1 MSITAVNLTDGI
13 RVDRAT
19 QKGSIYDVIS
29 VVTKATSAY
38 AVRILS
44 RIQKQY
50 PESMTKCHKL
60 RINGKGRETPVADA
74 ATLVEIA
81 WLLPGKKAASFK
93 RKGAETVCRMLGGDL
108 TLVDEIQ
115 RRHTQV
121 AGTAEEEFL
130 LADIQGSSQQ
140 VISHK
145 RTLEDDDEVYT
156 AKKQQILKQ
165 LKQETANTELTMIKQ
180 HAQGSMSILDML
192 SAGNAPP
199 ATMQLLQTIRHNVT
213 ARLGSMIEI
222 GIQGML
228 AIEAPQQ
235 QEQLS
240 INQQAQR
247 WTVQM
252 YASRLGLPAAA
263 CTASKLKDVGALVS
277 KIWCRERLLPSIEKQ
292 SDGTLV
298 RVRYQAGSNTAE
310 RDVFVPEQDPHLLA
324 EARMKYSLAYK
335 GGYESADRSNYDVWT
350 YPAQTGAEVLKE
362 AFERVAA
369 RS

>member
-1 MSITAVNLTDGI
+1 MSIIAANLTDGI

-44 RIQKQY
+44 RIQYHY
-50 PESMTKCHKL
+50 PENMTKCHKL
-60 RINGKGRETPVADA
+60 KINGKGRETPVADA

-81 WLLPGKKAASFK
+81 WLCPGKAAVTFR
-93 RKGAETVCRMLGGDL
+93 RKGAESVCRMLGGDL

-121 AGTAEEEFL
+121 AGTAEEGFL
-130 LADIQGSSQQ
+130 LADVQGPQQ
-140 VISHK
+140 AISHK
-145 RTLEDDDEVYT
+145 RTLEDDDEVYA
-156 AKKQQILKQ
+156 AKKQQMLRQI
-165 LKQETANTELTMIKQ
+165 KQESAGTELTMIKQ

-213 ARLGSMIEI
+213 ARLGSMIEA
-222 GIQGML
+222 GMQSML
-228 AIEAPQQ
+228 AIEAAPQQ
-235 QEQLS
+235 ELS

-252 YASRLGLPAAA
+252 YANKLGLPAAA
-263 CTASKLKDVGALVS
+263 STAARLKTVGAGAA
-277 KIWCRERLLPSIEKQ
+277 KIWTREKLLPTIEK
-292 SDGTLV
+292 SVDGSLSKV
-298 RVRYQAGSNTAE
+298 WFEPGSNAPQ
-310 RDVFVPEQDPHLLA
+310 RACFVPEEEPHLFA

-335 GGYESADRSNYDVWT
+335 GGYEASDRANFDTWT
-350 YPAQTGAEVLKE
+350 YPAETGAQVLKE
-362 AFERVAA
+362 AFERAA
-369 RS
+369 QSA